1 MSAVAE
7 LITVAAYVVAV
18 IGWGVT
24 LCLPWRR
31 DEVQFGRFGGLRA
44 WAGIAVAG
52 VVAVLAAQAAASI
65 AVLLCR
71 VNTWLT
77 AQQLLEGTAAAAR
90 LVVLTLAVVIGG
102 CLGIAALGLVGQV
115 TLVLAWALFGGLAAA
130 QVRLVRVGWFPRW
143 EGLNWSGWVR
153 LAMLAALLVGQ
164 VPLRP
169 RAQSARLA
177 LEVAQALDL
186 VVLLAALPW
195 LLWQLVRCVAARPA
209 ASAVSALTGGTPAA
223 VTAPR
228 PGVLGGGAA
237 DRSDCGGFTAP
248 QGVAADRAADWITTD
263 RREG

>member
-1 MSAVAE
+1 MNAAVE

-31 DEVQFGRFGGLRA
+31 DEAQFGRFGGLRA
-44 WAGIAVAG
+44 WGGIAAAG

-65 AVLLCR
+65 AVLLCQ
-71 VNTWLT
+71 VNTWLA
-77 AQQLLEGTAAAAR
+77 AQQLLAGTVAVSR

-102 CLGIAALGLVGQV
+102 CLAVAALGLVGQV

-130 QVRLVRVGWFPRW
+130 AQVRPVPVGWLPRW
-143 EGLNWSGWVR
+143 ERSSGSGWVR
-153 LAMLAALLVGQ
+153 LAVLAALLVGQ
-164 VPLRP
+164 LPLRP

-177 LEVAQALDL
+177 VEVAQAVDL
-186 VVLLAALPW
+186 AVLLGALPL
-195 LLWQLVRCVAARPA
+195 LLWQLVRCVAVRSA
-209 ASAVSALTGGTPAA
+209 ASALTGGVPAA

-228 PGVLGGGAA
+228 PGLVSGSAA

-248 QGVAADRAADWITTD
+248 QGVAADCVATD
-263 RREG
+263 RLEG